1 MNFAEKMIELRKQQ
15 NLSQQDLADRLGVS
29 RQAISRW
36 ETGAVQPLADSVK
49 SLAQVFQV
57 STDYLLNDDLDTPTP
72 PPTAQPAPPQEKPK
86 SARKHRKW
94 LLHWLLWLLPLF
106 WSWSRRWAR
115 WPISVGKK
123 TIRYPCMTYY
133 LRRTMVNQT
142 ERSQSHGDSRKEV
155 QRFVLLYKTQI
166 P

>member
-1 MNFAEKMIELRKQQ
+1 MSLAKKMIELRKQ
-15 NLSQQDLADRLGVS
+15 NGLSQQDLADRLGVS

-94 LLHWLLWLLPLF
+94 LLALAALAAAAVLVLVTA
-106 WSWSRRWAR
+106 SGTMA
-115 WPISVGKK
+115 
-123 TIRYPCMTYY
+123 Y
-133 LRRTMVNQT
+133 LRWEEDHPVSMYDVLS
-142 ERSQSHGDSRKEV
+142 EKDDGQSDGTFTVSW
-155 QRFVLLYKTQI
+155 
-166 P
+166 

>member
-57 STDYLLNDDLDTPTP
+57 STDYLLNDDLDTLTLPHSP
-72 PPTAQPAPPQEKPK
+72 QPAPPQEKPTPT
-86 SARKHRKW
+86 RKHRKW
-94 LLHWLLWLLPLF
+94 LLALAALAAAAVLVLVTA
-106 WSWSRRWAR
+106 SGTMA
-115 WPISVGKK
+115 
-123 TIRYPCMTYY
+123 Y
-133 LRRTMVNQT
+133 LRWEEDHPVSMYDVLS
-142 ERSQSHGDSRKEV
+142 EKDDGQSDGS
-155 QRFVLLYKTQI
+155 FAI
-166 P
+166 SW

>member
-1 MNFAEKMIELRKQQ
+1 MSFAKKMIELRKQQ

-72 PPTAQPAPPQEKPK
+72 PPTAQPAPPQEEPTPT
-86 SARKHRKW
+86 RKHRKW
-94 LLHWLLWLLPLF
+94 LLALAALAAAAVLVLVT
-106 WSWSRRWAR
+106 AA
-115 WPISVGKK
+115 G
-123 TIRYPCMTYY
+123 TAYY
-133 LRRTMVNQT
+133 LQWK
-142 ERSQSHGDSRKEV
+142 ERQPVSSSD
-155 QRFVLLYKTQI
+155 VLSEWDDGLSDGTFTVSW
-166 P
+166 

>member
-1 MNFAEKMIELRKQQ
+1 MSLAKKMIELRKQ
-15 NLSQQDLADRLGVS
+15 NGLSQQDLADRLGVS

-94 LLHWLLWLLPLF
+94 LLALAALAAAAVLVLVT
-106 WSWSRRWAR
+106 AA
-115 WPISVGKK
+115 G
-123 TIRYPCMTYY
+123 TMAY
-133 LRRTMVNQT
+133 LRWEEDHPVSMYDVLS
-142 ERSQSHGDSRKEV
+142 EKDDGQSDGTFTVSW
-155 QRFVLLYKTQI
+155 
-166 P
+166 

>member
-1 MNFAEKMIELRKQQ
+1 MSLAKKMIELRKQ
-15 NLSQQDLADRLGVS
+15 NGLSQQDLADRLGVS

-57 STDYLLNDDLDTPTP
+57 STDYLLNDDLDDPTP

-94 LLHWLLWLLPLF
+94 LLALAALAAAAVLILVT
-106 WSWSRRWAR
+106 AA
-115 WPISVGKK
+115 G
-123 TIRYPCMTYY
+123 TAYY
-133 LRRTMVNQT
+133 LQWK
-142 ERSQSHGDSRKEV
+142 ERQPVSIYDMNRETAEESIRDRSVVMYSFDEW
-155 QRFVLLYKTQI
+155 
-166 P
+166 

>member
-1 MNFAEKMIELRKQQ
+1 MSFAEKMIELRKQ
-15 NLSQQDLADRLGVS
+15 NGLSQQDLADRLGVS

-86 SARKHRKW
+86 STRKHRKW
-94 LLHWLLWLLPLF
+94 LLALAALAAAAVLVLVTAVATAHYLQWKERQPVPASEMLTEKDD
-106 WSWSRRWAR
+106 
-115 WPISVGKK
+115 GKADG
-123 TIRYPCMTYY
+123 TFDLTW
-133 LRRTMVNQT
+133 
-142 ERSQSHGDSRKEV
+142 
-155 QRFVLLYKTQI
+155 
-166 P
+166 

>member
-1 MNFAEKMIELRKQQ
+1 MSFAKKMIELRKQ
-15 NLSQQDLADRLGVS
+15 NGLSQQDLADRLGVS

-94 LLHWLLWLLPLF
+94 LLALAALAAAAVLVLVTAAGTAHYLQWKERQPV
-106 WSWSRRWAR
+106 SIYDMNRETAEESIRDR
-115 WPISVGKK
+115 SVVM
-123 TIRYPCMTYY
+123 YSFD
-133 LRRTMVNQT
+133 
-142 ERSQSHGDSRKEV
+142 EW
-155 QRFVLLYKTQI
+155 
-166 P
+166 

>member
-1 MNFAEKMIELRKQQ
+1 MSLAKKMIELRKQ
-15 NLSQQDLADRLGVS
+15 NGLSQQDLADRLGVS

-72 PPTAQPAPPQEKPK
+72 PPTAQPAPPQEEPK

-94 LLHWLLWLLPLF
+94 LLALAALAAAAVLVLVT
-106 WSWSRRWAR
+106 AA
-115 WPISVGKK
+115 G
-123 TIRYPCMTYY
+123 TAYY
-133 LRRTMVNQT
+133 LQWKERQPVPASEMLT
-142 ERSQSHGDSRKEV
+142 EKDDGKADGT
-155 QRFVLLYKTQI
+155 FDLTW
-166 P
+166 

>member
-1 MNFAEKMIELRKQQ
+1 MSLAEKMIELRKQ
-15 NLSQQDLADRLGVS
+15 NGLSQQDLADRLGVS

-94 LLHWLLWLLPLF
+94 LLALAALAAAAVLVLVTA
-106 WSWSRRWAR
+106 SGTMA
-115 WPISVGKK
+115 
-123 TIRYPCMTYY
+123 Y
-133 LRRTMVNQT
+133 LRWEEDHPVSMYDVLS
-142 ERSQSHGDSRKEV
+142 EKDDGQSDGTFTVSW
-155 QRFVLLYKTQI
+155 
-166 P
+166 

>member
-1 MNFAEKMIELRKQQ
+1 MSLAEKMIELRKQ
-15 NLSQQDLADRLGVS
+15 NGLSQQDLADRLGVS

-94 LLHWLLWLLPLF
+94 LLALAALAAAAVLVLVT
-106 WSWSRRWAR
+106 AA
-115 WPISVGKK
+115 G
-123 TIRYPCMTYY
+123 TAYY
-133 LRRTMVNQT
+133 LQWK
-142 ERSQSHGDSRKEV
+142 ERQPVSIYDMNRETAEESIRDRSVVMYSFDEW
-155 QRFVLLYKTQI
+155 
-166 P
+166 

>member
-1 MNFAEKMIELRKQQ
+1 MSLAKKMIELRKQQ

-94 LLHWLLWLLPLF
+94 LLALAALAAAAVLVLVTAVATAHYLQWKERQPVSMYDVLSEKDDGQSDGTF
-106 WSWSRRWAR
+106 TVSW
-115 WPISVGKK
+115 
-123 TIRYPCMTYY
+123 
-133 LRRTMVNQT
+133 
-142 ERSQSHGDSRKEV
+142 
-155 QRFVLLYKTQI
+155 
-166 P
+166 

>member
-1 MNFAEKMIELRKQQ
+1 MSLAKKMIELRKQ
-15 NLSQQDLADRLGVS
+15 NGLSQQDLADRLGVS

-86 SARKHRKW
+86 PTRKHRKW
-94 LLHWLLWLLPLF
+94 LLALAALVAVAAIAGTALYHKWKEDQPVSIYDMNQRRVLF
-106 WSWSRRWAR
+106 QA
-115 WPISVGKK
+115 
-123 TIRYPCMTYY
+123 
-133 LRRTMVNQT
+133 
-142 ERSQSHGDSRKEV
+142 
-155 QRFVLLYKTQI
+155 
-166 P
+166 

>member
-1 MNFAEKMIELRKQQ
+1 MSLAKKMIELRKQ
-15 NLSQQDLADRLGVS
+15 NGLSQQDLADRLGVS

-94 LLHWLLWLLPLF
+94 LLALAALAAAAVLVLVT
-106 WSWSRRWAR
+106 AM
-115 WPISVGKK
+115 G
-123 TIRYPCMTYY
+123 TMAY
-133 LRRTMVNQT
+133 LRWEEDHPVSMYDVLS
-142 ERSQSHGDSRKEV
+142 EKDDGQSDGS
-155 QRFVLLYKTQI
+155 FAI
-166 P
+166 SW

>member
-1 MNFAEKMIELRKQQ
+1 MSFAEKMIELRKQ
-15 NLSQQDLADRLGVS
+15 NGLSQQDLADRLGVS

-94 LLHWLLWLLPLF
+94 LLALAALAAAAVLVLVT
-106 WSWSRRWAR
+106 AM
-115 WPISVGKK
+115 G
-123 TIRYPCMTYY
+123 TAYY
-133 LRRTMVNQT
+133 LQWK
-142 ERSQSHGDSRKEV
+142 ERQPVSMYDLPRETAEESIRDRSIITFSFDEW
-155 QRFVLLYKTQI
+155 
-166 P
+166 

>member
-57 STDYLLNDDLDTPTP
+57 STDYLLNDDLDDPTP
-72 PPTAQPAPPQEKPK
+72 LHPPQPAPPQEEPTPT
-86 SARKHRKW
+86 RKHRKW
-94 LLHWLLWLLPLF
+94 LLALAALAAAAVLILATALGT
-106 WSWSRRWAR
+106 A
-115 WPISVGKK
+115 
-123 TIRYPCMTYY
+123 YY
-133 LRRTMVNQT
+133 LQWK
-142 ERSQSHGDSRKEV
+142 ERQPVSMYDLPRETAEESIRDRSVVTFSFDEW
-155 QRFVLLYKTQI
+155 
-166 P
+166 

>member
-1 MNFAEKMIELRKQQ
+1 MSLAKKMIELRKQ
-15 NLSQQDLADRLGVS
+15 NDLSQQDLADRLGVS

-72 PPTAQPAPPQEKPK
+72 PHSPQPTPTQEEPK

-94 LLHWLLWLLPLF
+94 LLALAALAAAAVLVLVT
-106 WSWSRRWAR
+106 AA
-115 WPISVGKK
+115 G
-123 TIRYPCMTYY
+123 TAYY
-133 LRRTMVNQT
+133 LQWK
-142 ERSQSHGDSRKEV
+142 ERQPVSIYDMNRETAEESIRDRSVVMYSFDEW
-155 QRFVLLYKTQI
+155 
-166 P
+166 